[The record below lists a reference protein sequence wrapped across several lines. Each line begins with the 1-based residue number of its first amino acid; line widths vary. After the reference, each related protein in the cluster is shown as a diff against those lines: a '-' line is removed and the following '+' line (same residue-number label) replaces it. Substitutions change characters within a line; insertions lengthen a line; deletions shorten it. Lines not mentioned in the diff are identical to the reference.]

1 MSNWE
6 SYNLDE
12 KAHDLVLTV
21 YSLTCDAKEKN
32 EVFSQAHKMRL
43 TVSYGLERFWGEQIR
58 LKGTAKGDYWRET
71 WITLCDILANTGI
84 DLPRDEV
91 QSENDTET
99 IKKIA
104 DRLWRKID
112 NKQRKVVLNIL
123 TQLCD
128 CMVWWTQR
136 YKK

>member
-1 MSNWE
+1 MSNWK

-12 KAHDLVLTV
+12 KAHDLVLGV
-21 YSLTCDAKEKN
+21 YSLDCEEKN

-58 LKGTAKGDYWRET
+58 LKGKKGDYWRDT
-71 WITLCDILANTGI
+71 WITLCDILANAGI
-84 DLPRDEV
+84 DLPREEV
-91 QSENDTET
+91 RNEDDTAT
-99 IKKIA
+99 IQAIT
-104 DRLWRKID
+104 DRLWNFD
-112 NKQRKVVLNIL
+112 NKQRKVALAIL

-136 YKK
+136 YKKLVD